1 MKISICSDVHLEF
14 GELDILNTDDA
25 DVLVCAGD
33 ITLARAVKTSSNA
46 ESPYY
51 ETYLATKNFFD
62 QASREFD
69 TVIYVAGNHEFY
81 NYKWNKTLEVLSD
94 WTVDNYNNVYFLEDN
109 HLRVNGVEF
118 YGSTLWTDM
127 NNMDPLTMMDIQYS
141 MNDYA
146 KITYDSGTFR
156 KLKAK
161 DSVSRHVN
169 SKNRLRGFV
178 NSTDLPVV
186 VVTHHGPSS
195 LSNHPRYPANDSVN
209 WAYYSNLEED
219 ILDFNNVPLWFHGH
233 THNPHDYHIGNT
245 RVVCNPRGY
254 IGYESL
260 ANKFMLKTVEI

>member
-1 MKISICSDVHLEF
+1 
-14 GELDILNTDDA
+14 
-25 DVLVCAGD
+25 
-33 ITLARAVKTSSNA
+33 
-46 ESPYY
+46 
-51 ETYLATKNFFD
+51 
-62 QASREFD
+62 
-69 TVIYVAGNHEFY
+69 
-81 NYKWNKTLEVLSD
+81 
-94 WTVDNYNNVYFLEDN
+94 
-109 HLRVNGVEF
+109 
-118 YGSTLWTDM
+118 
-127 NNMDPLTMMDIQYS
+127 

-146 KITYDSGTFR
+146 KITYDSGTYR